1 MFRKKLE
8 QLTAHDKIL
17 IFDNFRYL
25 LEALE
30 EYVEKSGYYPNF
42 IGKRQFKYLTI
53 SKEQSRN
60 LTLASAEDMFRTR
73 LLIFVGMDT
82 PSFLRE
88 EVKEEFYKWINLVGI
103 DVNNCPDR
111 KLKHFLLEIENVV
124 EGKSEKILGQT
135 EEYLNEKKKVNP
147 INPNEM
153 IEIFGAIQGPLNK
166 NRAKAEVLETKT
178 HVEVENENKLK
189 GNWKEGEKAFN
200 QLAGEVSSHHDDF
213 SFYQGVY
220 HNNSQ
225 QRSNSEIIQEVKNN
239 PQNWRVDEIITGYDG
254 YLGKPKEEIKLIHR
268 SARMDYDVMGSL
280 KIGSE
285 PIYQWDNFSERE
297 KVEINRALNISQ
309 TPTNQPIRWELIN
322 NIKRHANEFRTEKL
336 IVSNDGRNYDEET
349 WIIHNSAEMKSDKNG
364 CLVFDPDKMVKVKD
378 LNDAEKE
385 AIGYKSEVGLQTSLS
400 SKTPKNDDKGI
411 SKGGIIAII
420 SIIGAFAITGI
431 VVAKKKLNKKVKKV

>member
-30 EYVEKSGYYPNF
+30 EYVEKSGHYPNF
-42 IGKRQFKYLTI
+42 IIKRQFKYLTI

-73 LLIFVGMDT
+73 LLIFAGMDT

-88 EVKEEFYKWINLVGI
+88 EVKEEFYKWINLVEI

-111 KLKHFLLEIENVV
+111 KLKHFLLEIENVI

-166 NRAKAEVLETKT
+166 NRAKAEALRTKT

-189 GNWKEGEKAFN
+189 GNWKEGKKAFN

-213 SFYQGVY
+213 SFYQGGY
-220 HNNSQ
+220 HNNPQ
-225 QRSNSEIIQEVKNN
+225 QYSNSQIIQEVKNN
-239 PQNWRVDEIITGYDG
+239 PQNWRIDEVITGYDG
-254 YLGKPKEEIKLIHR
+254 YLGKPKEEVKLIHR
-268 SARMDYDVMGSL
+268 SAKMDYDVMGNL

-285 PIYQWDNFSERE
+285 PIYQWGNFSERE
-297 KVEINRALNISQ
+297 KAEINQALNISQ
-309 TPTNQPIRWELIN
+309 TPNQPIRQELVN
-322 NIKRHANEFRTEKL
+322 KIKRHINEFRTEKL
-336 IVSNDGRNYDEET
+336 MVSGNGRDYNEEI
-349 WIIHNSAEMKSDKNG
+349 WIIHNSAQMKSDKNG

-378 LNDAEKE
+378 LNEAEKKE
-385 AIGYKSEVGLQTSLS
+385 LGIQNLEKRVETTAHQSQSQNRPTGGGGGFGSPYVWGSISVISLIGLMFTR
-400 SKTPKNDDKGI
+400 
-411 SKGGIIAII
+411 
-420 SIIGAFAITGI
+420 
-431 VVAKKKLNKKVKKV
+431 